1 MWSAVYLAHVLGP
14 SEVLELRLVGPDD
27 YMRFVQ
33 VFRWIDG
40 ASWFDLSEPR
50 INPPRGI
57 VTHWTR
63 LADIPL
69 AAVITLVEPWA
80 GREAAAITAAIVVP
94 ALLFYVTLLALGWL
108 AYPLMGQGQINLT
121 IFIGILSYPLV
132 IQFLPGRVDH
142 HQWILMT
149 TAVSL
154 GALARMMIRPEA
166 IKPPLV
172 AATAMAL
179 GLWVVGA
186 MIPWL
191 IAFNMSLLLHWIR
204 TGDRSVRA
212 GLIFSAV
219 FLVLSALILVASKP
233 VSDWM
238 IIAWDSF
245 SIVSV
250 CIAGMVFLFW
260 GGLWLSAGRL
270 ASIPYRLVAA
280 GGLGA
285 VLVGGVILIF
295 SDYLDSPYGKIDP
308 YLMRHW
314 LANVNEYKSI
324 LTIFAENPFFF
335 PGWVGAPLVALIISL
350 ICSLRV
356 DGRKRS
362 LWLMFFIFLAAGV
375 LLSLWQ
381 KRFSSAAHLFSIVPI
396 TWLLGVQWRR
406 LEQSSLPEVGRF
418 IGKYIM
424 VFVFGMGFWFF
435 TALGPNQP
443 SASNCDTRIVAEAI
457 PKQAANSPKLIA
469 AVFNA
474 SSEILFRTPHA
485 VLAAPIINNEGNL
498 DLFALLRA
506 TSADV
511 AHTVVERRGIDYILI
526 CPSSGEARIYE
537 GDDFQSFHDRLAAG
551 EIPTWLAPI
560 KLSDETDHRLFEV
573 VAP

>member
-1 MWSAVYLAHVLGP
+1 M
-14 SEVLELRLVGPDD
+14 
-27 YMRFVQ
+27 
-33 VFRWIDG
+33 
-40 ASWFDLSEPR
+40 
-50 INPPRGI
+50 
-57 VTHWTR
+57 
-63 LADIPL
+63 
-69 AAVITLVEPWA
+69 
-80 GREAAAITAAIVVP
+80 
-94 ALLFYVTLLALGWL
+94 
-108 AYPLMGQGQINLT
+108 
-121 IFIGILSYPLV
+121 
-132 IQFLPGRVDH
+132 
-142 HQWILMT
+142 
-149 TAVSL
+149 
-154 GALARMMIRPEA
+154 
-166 IKPPLV
+166 
-172 AATAMAL
+172 
-179 GLWVVGA
+179 
-186 MIPWL
+186 
-191 IAFNMSLLLHWIR
+191 
-204 TGDRSVRA
+204 
-212 GLIFSAV
+212 
-219 FLVLSALILVASKP
+219 ASKP

-270 ASIPYRLVAA
+270 GSIPYRLVAA

-285 VLVGGVILIF
+285 VLVGGVVLIF
-295 SDYLDSPYGKIDP
+295 PDYLDSPYGNIDP
-308 YLMRHW
+308 YLMKHW
-314 LANVNEYKSI
+314 LAEVSEYKSI
-324 LTIFAENPFFF
+324 LTILAENPFVF
-335 PGWVGAPLVALIISL
+335 PGWVGAPLVALVISF

-381 KRFSSAAHLFSIVPI
+381 KRFSSATHLFSIVPI
-396 TWLLGVQWRR
+396 TWLLGVQWQR
-406 LEQSSLPEVGRF
+406 LEQSSLPEVGQF
-418 IGKYIM
+418 TGKFIM

-435 TALGPNQP
+435 AALGANQP

-457 PKQAANSPKLIA
+457 PKQATDSPKLIA
-469 AVFNA
+469 AIFNA

-511 AHTVVERRGIDYILI
+511 AHAVVERRSIDYILI
-526 CPSSGEARIYE
+526 CPASGEARIYE

-560 KLSDETDHRLFEV
+560 KLADETDHRLFEV